1 VVVERKPV
9 PFTVRV
15 ICPVPAATVVGVM
28 EVTVGVTAGCVG
40 KLVFDED
47 PPHPARRA
55 NAKREK

>member
-15 ICPVPAATVVGVM
+15 ICPVPAATVVGMM
-28 EVTVGVTAGCVG
+28 EVTVGDVCVVPP
-40 KLVFDED
+40 VFDED
-47 PPHPARRA
+47 PPQPERRA